1 MGEVILETVKK
12 TNKPATKSPNTEL
25 EKLSK
30 NIHVSIAELIK
41 ELDSLTFCFVH
52 PKELEDKMHEMGINM
67 RYLGMIYE
75 NCKLKFIK
83 SFIMSEMAS
92 RVARALFRKTI
103 QDYHMK

>member
-1 MGEVILETVKK
+1 
-12 TNKPATKSPNTEL
+12 
-25 EKLSK
+25 
-30 NIHVSIAELIK
+30 
-41 ELDSLTFCFVH
+41 
-52 PKELEDKMHEMGINM
+52 M